1 MVGLKIEWGKV
12 NVCTK
17 KAVEKTQVGK
27 QKGKCISYIITG
39 QMAVGSVG
47 WKIKSVIKSWIGK
60 NGTCHRIYMSYRPI
74 L

>member
-47 WKIKSVIKSWIGK
+47 WKIKSVIKS
-60 NGTCHRIYMSYRPI
+60 
-74 L
+74 